1 MFLIFTCLYVFEES
15 YVYVCPVQIVAT
27 SSLLNIYIINP
38 VYINNLST
46 SLSSCDSQVK
56 EN

>member
-1 MFLIFTCLYVFEES
+1 MFLIFTCLCVFEES
-15 YVYVCPVQIVAT
+15 YVYVCPVAT

-38 VYINNLST
+38 VYINNLSK
-46 SLSSCDSQVK
+46 SLSSCDLQVK